1 GNVALDEGETNI
13 KFQPEAL
20 LLTARESLVAG
31 LRTGERPV
39 VLLSELMELL
49 PSLYSDERR
58 VEDFLRE
65 ELDTTVAFID
75 GAALS
80 TTWMDFYVSKW
91 SKVLDDKGYIKALDL
106 SEESLNG
113 LAALDREQKNSI
125 LLRHS
130 AAVFRQDRGDSQMVV
145 GIYIVSIEWVSR
157 LKREACD
164 RAKRLGQ
171 ELWLDGVGTSVQ
183 DTYLRNP
190 TIVEKALATH
200 DLPPDLQSALLN
212 EDKIFEKRTIYEGFE
227 MEIRRLE
234 NDVQEQFVMMWRDRI
249 TSRLQLYE
257 ASIESLDAEPLQ
269 EQLSDLLHEHIINEL
284 VPEVIKRAETRNLI
298 RSIRTKEQ
306 LEKLKV
312 QLNKDQ
318 PSSKTIMSALD
329 RFASKLELKAQD
341 PPELASKK
349 DIMLSDMV
357 KSMRKDDDGPRLFL
371 IAVLCLLAKNKGGI
385 VYATGKFAPKLMRM
399 LKSDMDAQQYTRL
412 ERLKDAV
419 KAGTLSNDDRE
430 ELRALAESAVQTTGP
445 PQNGT
450 ED

>member
-1 GNVALDEGETNI
+1 GNVALDEGETEI

-20 LLTARESLVAG
+20 LLTARESLVEG
-31 LRTGERPV
+31 LRTGERPI

-49 PSLYSDERR
+49 PSLYSDEDRI
-58 VEDFLRE
+58 EDFLRE
-65 ELDTTVAFID
+65 ELDTTVAFVD

-80 TTWMDFYVSKW
+80 TTWMNSYVSKW
-91 SKVLDDKGYIKALDL
+91 SKALDDKGYIKALDL
-106 SEESLNG
+106 SEEPLNG

-130 AAVFRQDRGDSQMVV
+130 AAIFRQDRGDSQVVV
-145 GIYIVSIEWVSR
+145 GIYIASIEWVSR

-164 RAKRLGQ
+164 RAKRLAQ

-200 DLPPDLQSALLN
+200 GLPPDLQSALLN
-212 EDKIFEKRTIYEGFE
+212 EDKIFEKRTIYEGFD

-234 NDVQEQFVMMWRDRI
+234 NDVQEQFIMMWRDRI
-249 TSRLQLYE
+249 TSRLQLYG
-257 ASIESLDAEPLQ
+257 AGIESLDAEPLQ
-269 EQLSDLLHEHIINEL
+269 EQLFDLLHEYIIKEL
-284 VPEVIKRAETRNLI
+284 VPEVIKRAEARNLI
-298 RSIRTKEQ
+298 RNIRIKEQ

-318 PSSKTIMSALD
+318 PSSKTIASALD

-371 IAVLCLLAKNKGGI
+371 IAVLSLLAKNKEGI

-399 LKSDMDAQQYTRL
+399 LKSDMDTQQYTRL

-430 ELRALAESAVQTTGP
+430 ELRALTESAVQTTGP
-445 PQNGT
+445 PQDGT